1 MLALAHKHKQ
11 YVTQWICGIIIQFY
25 GVVVKYC
32 SEFWGQ
38 YDFKC
43 FWQHLFDKKYST
55 TVTI

>member
-38 YDFKC
+38 
-43 FWQHLFDKKYST
+43 
-55 TVTI
+55 